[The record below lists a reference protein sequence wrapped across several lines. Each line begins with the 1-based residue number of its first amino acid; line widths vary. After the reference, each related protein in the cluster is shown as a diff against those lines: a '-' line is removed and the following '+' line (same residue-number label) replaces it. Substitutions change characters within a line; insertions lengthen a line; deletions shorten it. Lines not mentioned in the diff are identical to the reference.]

1 MLELVFA
8 FTPCVCMLIALLN
21 MNSAWVFLFFPGLIT
36 YFISIFFFESAPDKI
51 IEKYEAAEKV
61 LEWIDKMRIFLAWLF
76 IALIVILGVVAGYNS
91 CK

>member
-1 MLELVFA
+1 MRGCSSFSWAYYLFH
-8 FTPCVCMLIALLN
+8 LN
-21 MNSAWVFLFFPGLIT
+21 IL
-36 YFISIFFFESAPDKI
+36 FESAPDKI